1 VLLASFSVIPFF
13 QDGNTASMLAL
24 IFQNLKRLPAMLIAA
39 YTFNDYLLPQYYAQ
53 KKYLVFGVLTILLFY
68 VTSALDRVV
77 NVYVYE
83 PLFREPPF
91 VQESIKQIF
100 SDIPFLIG
108 TYLSPVLIAS
118 ITMTFERVIRQKQ
131 AAENRNIELE
141 RDKNRAELNALKS
154 QLHPHFLFNTLNN
167 LYALTVQ
174 KSDKAP
180 ETVATLSE
188 MLDYI
193 LYQCNDRLVPL
204 QKEVDLLEN
213 YITLERLRYGDDIA
227 ITTVYAFAKADSN
240 VTQNFSKGT
249 NEENVTQNLS
259 KGTNEENVTQNLSK
273 GTNEENVAQNL
284 SKGTNEDNV
293 TQNLS
298 KGTNE
303 ENVTQNFSKG
313 TNEENVTQNLSKG
326 TNEENVTLSL
336 SKGNAGGADLLI
348 APLLLLSIVE
358 NAFKHGASG
367 SIATPEIHINIRQE
381 GDQLFVEVKNTKSP
395 SQQQDPTGYSKGIGV
410 SNVQR
415 QLALL
420 YSDFSYEVTDE
431 NGWFAVALRLN
442 TTAIND

>member
-53 KKYLVFGVLTILLFY
+53 KKYLVFAVLTVLLFY

-108 TYLSPVLIAS
+108 TYLTPVLIAS

-227 ITTVYAFAKADSN
+227 ITSEYAFAKAG
-240 VTQNFSKGT
+240 TQ
-249 NEENVTQNLS
+249 
-259 KGTNEENVTQNLSK
+259 
-273 GTNEENVAQNL
+273 
-284 SKGTNEDNV
+284 
-293 TQNLS
+293 
-298 KGTNE
+298 
-303 ENVTQNFSKG
+303 
-313 TNEENVTQNLSKG
+313 
-326 TNEENVTLSL
+326 
-336 SKGNAGGADLLI
+336 I

-367 SIATPEIHINIRQE
+367 SITTPEIHINIRQE